1 MPQEPITITL
11 PDGKV
16 KEGISFKTTPMC
28 VAKMI
33 SSQLAK
39 KIMVASVR
47 YPNGR
52 VATLDGNLQNPEEEK
67 GQ

>member
-1 MPQEPITITL
+1 
-11 PDGKV
+11 
-16 KEGISFKTTPMC
+16 
-28 VAKMI
+28 
-33 SSQLAK
+33 
-39 KIMVASVR
+39 MVASVR